1 MRKTRQLVARRWT
14 RSNSCAAVGVMFVAF
29 GTLPSSGLERAST
42 PMNKAALP
50 DASSA
55 MPAKLPSDAK
65 AGTNQSTI
73 PPGTILPVILRTTI
87 APEKMREGETIRGEI
102 AQDVPLPSG
111 AKIRKG
117 SKVEGHVIE
126 VVAAGNGN
134 NAKISIRFDKV
145 YSHGQAIPVKT
156 NLRALAGFMDVQ
168 DAGLP
173 QQAPGEGDVHN
184 WWTTTQVGGE
194 SVYGAGGPVMSAE
207 DASKVVG
214 KSVNDGVLVQVRA
227 KEGTKCRGAI
237 DGNNDPQALW
247 VFSSDGCG
255 IYGIS
260 NVEIAHAGRT
270 EPVGTIVLEM
280 QGRNTKIRSAAGML
294 LRVTR

>member
-1 MRKTRQLVARRWT
+1 MRRTGQSVARRWMW
-14 RSNSCAAVGVMFVAF
+14 SISCVAIGAMYAVL
-29 GTLPSSGLERAST
+29 GTLPSAGQERAGIAMS
-42 PMNKAALP
+42 KAALVR
-50 DASSA
+50 ASSA
-55 MPAKLPSDAK
+55 RPSDAK
-65 AGTNQSTI
+65 TGTNQSSI

-87 APEKMREGETIRGEI
+87 AADKMKEGEAIRGEI
-102 AQDVPLPSG
+102 AQEVPLPGG

-117 SKVEGHVIE
+117 SKVEGHVVE

-134 NAKISIRFDKV
+134 TAKISIRFDKV
-145 YSHGQAIPVKT
+145 RSHGQTIPVKT
-156 NLRALAGFMDVQ
+156 SLRALAGFMDVQ
-168 DAGLP
+168 DAALP

-194 SVYGAGGPVMSAE
+194 SVYGASGPVMSAE

-227 KEGTKCRGAI
+227 KEGAKCRGAI
-237 DGNNDPQALW
+237 EGNNDPQALW
-247 VFSSDGCG
+247 VFSSDACG

-260 NVEIAHAGRT
+260 NVKIAHAGRT

-280 QGRNTKIRSAAGML
+280 QRRSAEIRSAAGML
-294 LRVTR
+294 LRVTG

>member
-1 MRKTRQLVARRWT
+1 MRRARQLGARRWT
-14 RSNSCAAVGVMFVAF
+14 WSISCLAVGAMFVIF
-29 GTLPSSGLERAST
+29 GTLTSLGQERAGIA
-42 PMNKAALP
+42 MDKVALVG
-50 DASSA
+50 ASSA
-55 MPAKLPSDAK
+55 RPSDTKTGA
-65 AGTNQSTI
+65 NQSSI
-73 PPGTILPVILRTTI
+73 PLGTILPVILRTTI
-87 APEKMREGETIRGEI
+87 APEKMKEGETIRGEI
-102 AQDVPLPSG
+102 AQDVPLPGG

-117 SKVEGHVIE
+117 SKVEGHVVE

-134 NAKISIRFDKV
+134 NAKISIRFAKV

-194 SVYGAGGPVMSAE
+194 SVYGASGPVMSAE

-237 DGNNDPQALW
+237 DGNNNPQALW
-247 VFSSDGCG
+247 VFSSDACG

-260 NVEIAHAGRT
+260 NVKIAHAGRT

-294 LRVTR
+294 LRVTE

>member
-1 MRKTRQLVARRWT
+1 MRKTRQMVARRWT
-14 RSNSCAAVGVMFVAF
+14 WPISCMAIGVLCAAF
-29 GTLPSSGLERAST
+29 GALPSVGQERVST
-42 PMNKAALP
+42 AMDKAALVG
-50 DASSA
+50 ASSA
-55 MPAKLPSDAK
+55 RPSDAK
-65 AGTNQSTI
+65 TGANQSSI

-87 APEKMREGETIRGEI
+87 APQKMKEGETIRGEI
-102 AQDVPLPSG
+102 AQDVPLPGG

-117 SKVEGHVIE
+117 SKVEGHVVE
-126 VVAAGNGN
+126 VVAAGNGT
-134 NAKISIRFDKV
+134 AKISIRFEKV

-156 NLRALAGFMDVQ
+156 SLRALAGFMDVQ

-173 QQAPGEGDVHN
+173 RQAPGEGDVHN

-194 SVYGAGGPVMSAE
+194 SVYGASGPVMSAE

-237 DGNNDPQALW
+237 DGNDDPQALW
-247 VFSSDGCG
+247 VFSSDACG

-260 NVEIAHAGRT
+260 NVKIAHAGRT

-294 LRVTR
+294 LRVTG

>member
-14 RSNSCAAVGVMFVAF
+14 WSISCVAIGVLCAAF
-29 GTLPSSGLERAST
+29 GALPSVGQERVST
-42 PMNKAALP
+42 AMDKATLVG
-50 DASSA
+50 ASSA
-55 MPAKLPSDAK
+55 RPSDARTG
-65 AGTNQSTI
+65 ANQSSI

-87 APEKMREGETIRGEI
+87 APKKMKEGETIRGEI
-102 AQDVPLPSG
+102 AQDVPLPGS

-117 SKVEGHVIE
+117 SKVEGRVVE
-126 VVAAGNGN
+126 VVAAGNGT
-134 NAKISIRFDKV
+134 AKISIRFDKV

-173 QQAPGEGDVHN
+173 RQAPGEGDVHN

-194 SVYGAGGPVMSAE
+194 SVYGASGPVMSAE

-237 DGNNDPQALW
+237 DGNDDPQALW
-247 VFSSDGCG
+247 VFSSDACG

-260 NVEIAHAGRT
+260 NVKIAHAGRT

-294 LRVTR
+294 LRVTG